1 MLCWHTV
8 DCTNMQTQACIL
20 VFLVYEVVGL
30 MRTIISI
37 SAFMSSLV
45 VEIVEI
51 FREVENL
58 FINRKNLDYWLYG
71 N

>member
-1 MLCWHTV
+1 MLCRYTV

-58 FINRKNLDYWLYG
+58 FINRKKSRLLALC
-71 N
+71 